1 VVRRRRERRAATGT
15 GDRTRRDAR
24 CYSLAPPVSRDSTI
38 EGRELGAYRLGRR
51 LGAGGIGAV
60 YAATHVRTGR
70 AYAVKVL
77 LPDAA
82 DDATSAARFR
92 REAEALAAVGHSG
105 IVAVHDFDVT
115 DDGVAYLVMDK
126 LEGEDLDARLARGP
140 LSLAATQDLL
150 HQVGSALATAHDAGI
165 LHRDLK
171 PSNVFL
177 ARRPGMPERAVL
189 LDFGLA
195 KLMEGEHA
203 KLTATG
209 ATMGTPMYM
218 SPEQAQGLPVDR
230 RTDVYAL
237 GAVLF
242 ECLTGRPP
250 FDGPHVTAILAKVL
264 TAPPPRLRDWNPDL
278 PRGLDDVIV
287 RALAKDPSER
297 PASVP
302 ALVAAV
308 NEALGDAPSDVAA
321 PGAPRVVPPTQV
333 TPMVVEVKRAEP
345 SRRRRGLWIGAVTVL
360 ALVGSGLAWWATRAP
375 NAPTIAPAIAP
386 VPVRPTESSDASP
399 ASDTSEPT
407 TESPNVRELE
417 TPSPSANAHANEP
430 NENRPSTDAPTS
442 ATTRATSRTTSHAP
456 STSPPRDRS
465 HVDLGSL
472 GAAGVMQQLPRAR
485 LVLAREARGL
495 ELERPHTCAMPPDHA
510 ALRIMPGGA
519 ALAAEIL
526 ASRSELCRTTPAV
539 DADRRAHRALLA
551 RAEAH
556 LARLEAAARR

>member
-1 VVRRRRERRAATGT
+1 
-15 GDRTRRDAR
+15 
-24 CYSLAPPVSRDSTI
+24 VSRDSSI

-92 REAEALAAVGHSG
+92 REAEALAAVGHAG

-140 LSLAATQDLL
+140 LSLATTQDLL

-264 TAPPPRLRDWNPDL
+264 TAPPPRLRDWNPEL
-278 PRGLDDVIV
+278 PRALDDVIA

-308 NEALGDAPSDVAA
+308 NEAIGDAPSDVAA
-321 PGAPRVVPPTQV
+321 PGAARAVPPTQV
-333 TPMVVEVKRAEP
+333 TPMVVEVKRVEP
-345 SRRRRGLWIGAVTVL
+345 NHRRGLWIGVVITL
-360 ALVGSGLAWWATRAP
+360 ALVGAGLAWWTVRAP
-375 NAPTIAPAIAP
+375 IEPTVAPAIAP
-386 VPVRPTESSDASP
+386 VPVRPIETSPERDA
-399 ASDTSEPT
+399 SEPT
-407 TESPNVRELE
+407 AESPSTNAS
-417 TPSPSANAHANEP
+417 TNTNTSTSTSTSTNPSRSAGMSTNAP
-430 NENRPSTDAPTS
+430 NENRPSAPTNATTS
-442 ATTRATSRTTSHAP
+442 PATTRATSHAP
-456 STSPPRDRS
+456 STNPPRDRT

-485 LVLAREARGL
+485 LVLAREAGGL

-519 ALAAEIL
+519 AFAAEIL
-526 ASRSELCRTTPAV
+526 SSRAELCRTTPAV
-539 DADRRAHRALLA
+539 DANRRAHRALLA

>member
-1 VVRRRRERRAATGT
+1 M
-15 GDRTRRDAR
+15 
-24 CYSLAPPVSRDSTI
+24 SRDSSI

-92 REAEALAAVGHSG
+92 REAEALAAVGHAG

-126 LEGEDLDARLARGP
+126 LEGEDLDGRISRGP
-140 LSLAATQDLL
+140 LSLAATLDLL
-150 HQVGSALATAHDAGI
+150 HQVGSALTTAHDAGI

-218 SPEQAQGLPVDR
+218 SPEQAQGLHVDR

-237 GAVLF
+237 AAVLF

-264 TAPPPRLRDWNPDL
+264 TAPPPRLRDWNPEL
-278 PRGLDDVIV
+278 PRALDDVIV

-308 NEALGDAPSDVAA
+308 SEAMGDAPSDVAS
-321 PGAPRVVPPTQV
+321 GTPRGVPPTQV
-333 TPMVVEVKRAEP
+333 TPMVVEVKRAPP
-345 SRRRRGLWIGAVTVL
+345 SRVGVWLGGCA
-360 ALVGSGLAWWATRAP
+360 ALVVLGVGIAWVMRAP
-375 NAPTIAPAIAP
+375 TEPTVAPAIAP
-386 VPVRPTESSDASP
+386 VRVQPATSSSDAGPPPSD
-399 ASDTSEPT
+399 ASETTNETPETVAAPQAATDDSVTSETNP
-407 TESPNVRELE
+407 PNM
-417 TPSPSANAHANEP
+417 TASA
-430 NENRPSTDAPTS
+430 R
-442 ATTRATSRTTSHAP
+442 
-456 STSPPRDRS
+456 PRDRQP
-465 HVDLGSL
+465 HVATPDEDLGSF
-472 GAAGVMQQLPRAR
+472 GAAGVIAWLPRAR
-485 LVLAREARGL
+485 AALARESEGL
-495 ELERPHTCAMPPDHA
+495 DRERPRTCAMPPDDA
-510 ALRIMPGGA
+510 ALRVLPQTA
-519 ALAAEIL
+519 VFAEAI
-526 ASRSELCRTTPAV
+526 AVSRRVLCRTTPAL
-539 DADRRAHRALLA
+539 DSDRRAHEVAIA
-551 RAEAH
+551 RARQH
-556 LARLEAAARR
+556 LDRLEATARR

>member
-1 VVRRRRERRAATGT
+1 M
-15 GDRTRRDAR
+15 
-24 CYSLAPPVSRDSTI
+24 SRDSTI

-92 REAEALAAVGHSG
+92 REAEALAAVGHAG

-218 SPEQAQGLPVDR
+218 SPEQAQGLSVDR

-250 FDGPHVTAILAKVL
+250 FDGPNVTAILAKVL
-264 TAPPPRLRDWNPDL
+264 TAPPPRLRDWNPEL
-278 PRGLDDVIV
+278 PRALDDVVV

-308 NEALGDAPSDVAA
+308 NEAIGDAPSDVAA
-321 PGAPRVVPPTQV
+321 TGTPRVVPPTQV
-333 TPMVVEVKRAEP
+333 TPMVIEVKRAEP
-345 SRRRRGLWIGAVTVL
+345 RLRRGLWFGVVTAL
-360 ALVGSGLAWWATRAP
+360 ALVGAGVAWWVMRAP
-375 NAPTIAPAIAP
+375 IEPTIAPAIAP
-386 VPVRPTESSDASP
+386 VPVRPTETSDAPP
-399 ASDTSEPT
+399 ASQPT
-407 TESPNVRELE
+407 TEAIEPESAIATTNANA
-417 TPSPSANAHANEP
+417 SASANANTGMNANANTTANASAGMSTNAP
-430 NENRPSTDAPTS
+430 TNAPTNAANAPTSENRPGADAPTTAS
-442 ATTRATSRTTSHAP
+442 PATTRATSHAP
-456 STSPPRDRS
+456 STSPPRDRT

-472 GAAGVMQQLPRAR
+472 GAAGVMEQLPRAR

-495 ELERPHTCAMPPDHA
+495 ELERPPTCAIPPDQA

-526 ASRSELCRTTPAV
+526 SSRAELCRTTPAL

>member
-1 VVRRRRERRAATGT
+1 
-15 GDRTRRDAR
+15 
-24 CYSLAPPVSRDSTI
+24 VSRDSSI

-92 REAEALAAVGHSG
+92 REAEALAAVGHAG

-177 ARRPGMPERAVL
+177 ARRPGSPERAVL

-264 TAPPPRLRDWNPDL
+264 TAPPPRLRDWNPEL
-278 PRGLDDVIV
+278 PRALDDVIV

-308 NEALGDAPSDVAA
+308 NEAIGDAPSDVA
-321 PGAPRVVPPTQV
+321 GAGALRVVPPTQV
-333 TPMVVEVKRAEP
+333 TPMVVEVKRVEP
-345 SRRRRGLWIGAVTVL
+345 SRRRGLWIGAVSAL
-360 ALVGSGLAWWATRAP
+360 ALVGAGLAWWTMRTP
-375 NAPTIAPAIAP
+375 IEPTVAPAIAP
-386 VPVRPTESSDASP
+386 VPVHQP
-399 ASDTSEPT
+399 ASTNE
-407 TESPNVRELE
+407 
-417 TPSPSANAHANEP
+417 ANEP
-430 NENRPSTDAPTS
+430 TNEPTNEPANDGEHEPTSPVAAEGTSTSDRTSTTPTS
-442 ATTRATSRTTSHAP
+442 ADPNRTTMRATSRAP
-456 STSPPRDRS
+456 SKTSDPATHDPPPAPLHARPTTDDRPTSVRDRA

-472 GAAGVMQQLPRAR
+472 GAAGVMEQLPRAR
-485 LVLAREARGL
+485 LVVAREARGL

-526 ASRSELCRTTPAV
+526 SSRTELCRTTPAL
-539 DADRRAHRALLA
+539 DAHRRAHRALLA

>member
-1 VVRRRRERRAATGT
+1 MG
-15 GDRTRRDAR
+15 
-24 CYSLAPPVSRDSTI
+24 RDSSI

-92 REAEALAAVGHSG
+92 REAEALAAVGHAG

-115 DDGVAYLVMDK
+115 EDGVAYLVMDK
-126 LEGEDLDARLARGP
+126 LEGEDLDGRLSRGP
-140 LSLAATQDLL
+140 LSLAATLDLL
-150 HQVGSALATAHDAGI
+150 HQVGSALTTAHDAGI

-218 SPEQAQGLPVDR
+218 SPEQAQGLHVDR

-264 TAPPPRLRDWNPDL
+264 TAPPPRLRDWNPEL
-278 PRGLDDVIV
+278 PRALDDVIV

-308 NEALGDAPSDVAA
+308 SEAMGDAPSDVAS
-321 PGAPRVVPPTQV
+321 GAPRGVPPTQV
-333 TPMVVEVKRAEP
+333 TPMVVEVKRTPP
-345 SRRRRGLWIGAVTVL
+345 SRVGVWLGGVA
-360 ALVGSGLAWWATRAP
+360 ALVVLGVGIAWVMRAP
-375 NAPTIAPAIAP
+375 TEPTVAPAIAP
-386 VPVRPTESSDASP
+386 VRVQPATSPSDAGTARSDANETPEP
-399 ASDTSEPT
+399 ASPQAAPDDSVTGETNPPSMT
-407 TESPNVRELE
+407 ASVR
-417 TPSPSANAHANEP
+417 
-430 NENRPSTDAPTS
+430 
-442 ATTRATSRTTSHAP
+442 
-456 STSPPRDRS
+456 PRDRQP
-465 HVDLGSL
+465 HTPTPDEDLGSL
-472 GAAGVMQQLPRAR
+472 GAAGVIAWLPRAR
-485 LVLAREARGL
+485 AALARQSEGL
-495 ELERPHTCAMPPDHA
+495 DGERPRTCAMPPDDA
-510 ALRIMPGGA
+510 ALRVHPQTA
-519 ALAAEIL
+519 VFAETLAV
-526 ASRSELCRTTPAV
+526 SRRVLCRTTPAL
-539 DADRRAHRALLA
+539 DSDRRAHEAAIA
-551 RAEAH
+551 RARQH
-556 LARLEAAARR
+556 LDRLEATARR